1 MALPK
6 LNNAP
11 KFEMTIPSLNKKVRF
26 RPFLVKEEKVLMI
39 ASEAGDS
46 ASTLNAIFDIVNA
59 CCVDESFQ
67 PNDLT
72 AYDVEYMFLQIRAKS
87 VGESSKIN
95 ATCDSCNHQNEV
107 TIDLNEAKVSGKEI
121 KSDIIKLNDDISL
134 KMKWPTYG
142 ELINAGVAPEQ
153 MSNIDTL
160 FRLLSNC
167 IDSVMTEEENFK
179 LSDQAENEVTEFIE
193 SLSTEQFNKVKE
205 YVEAIP
211 QVRYNLKFTCNNC
224 NTVNEREITGIANF
238 F

>member
-39 ASEAGDS
+39 AAEAGDS

-59 CCVDESFQ
+59 CCVDEDFKPST
-67 PNDLT
+67 LT

-95 ATCDSCNHQNEV
+95 ATCSSCNTQNEV
-107 TIDLNEAKVSGKEI
+107 SIDLNEAKVSGKEVN
-121 KSDIIKLNDDISL
+121 SDIIKLNDDISL
-134 KMKWPTYG
+134 KMKWPTYA
-142 ELINAGVAPEQ
+142 ELIGAGVAPEE

-160 FRLLSNC
+160 FRLLAKC

-179 LSDQAENEVTEFIE
+179 LSDQAENEVNDFIE
-193 SLSTEQFNKVKE
+193 SLSSEQFNKVRE

-211 QVRYNLKFTCNNC
+211 QVRYNLNFTCNSC
-224 NTVNEREITGIANF
+224 GTVNEREITGIANF

>member
-11 KFEMTIPSLNKKVRF
+11 KFEMTIPSLNKKVQF

-39 ASEAGDS
+39 AAEAGDS
-46 ASTLNAIFDIVNA
+46 TSTLNAIFDIVNA
-59 CCVDESFQ
+59 CCIDENFQ
-67 PNDLT
+67 PSNLT

-87 VGESSKIN
+87 VGESSKIT
-95 ATCDSCNHQNEV
+95 ATCSHCDSQNEV
-107 TIDLNEAKVSGKEI
+107 SINLNEAQVSGKEI
-121 KSDIIKLNDDISL
+121 QSDIIKLNDDISL
-134 KMKWPTYG
+134 KMKWPSYA
-142 ELINAGVAPEQ
+142 ELIGAGVTPEE

-160 FRLLSNC
+160 FRLLSKC

-179 LSDQAENEVTEFIE
+179 LSDQTESEINDFIE
-193 SLSTEQFNKVKE
+193 SFSSEQFNKVRE

-224 NTVNEREITGIANF
+224 GTVNEREITGIANF